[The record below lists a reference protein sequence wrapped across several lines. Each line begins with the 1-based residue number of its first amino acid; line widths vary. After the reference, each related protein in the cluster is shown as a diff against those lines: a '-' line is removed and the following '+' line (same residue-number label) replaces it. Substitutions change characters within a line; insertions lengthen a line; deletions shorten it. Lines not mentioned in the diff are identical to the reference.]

1 MTVSYSNSLSGVF
14 PSQWIEQAIA
24 DGIIDADVDVTPN
37 QIQPNSLDLRVGT
50 RAYRVTCSFLPGAE
64 GMEHKLGRFT
74 WYEVS
79 IRESGTILERNQVY
93 LIPLRESLNLPDD
106 ICGSANPKSSTG
118 RLDVFT
124 RIVTEN
130 GAAFDE
136 IPAGY
141 RGKLY
146 MEVVPRSFAI
156 AVRPDDCLAQIRFQT
171 GTTRLS
177 DAETREMLDT
187 GDVIVSPGIRAMRSS
202 ELRIS
207 SGVFLSVYLGTKK
220 GEIIGYRARKNQP
233 PIDLRGI
240 GKASS
245 ARYWD
250 PIHYRPGQPVILEP
264 DEFYIFASKE
274 QVRLPPSICAEMVP
288 FDAGSGELRTHYAG
302 FFDSGFGYAPG
313 EQGFARAAAV
323 VLEIRNRDVPF
334 MIDADQPLFRL
345 VLLRNTEA
353 PSRLYGAGSNYQFQR
368 LKLGKQFAD
377 IDEVDT
383 PDHNLSL
390 EFDGGRR

>member
-1 MTVSYSNSLSGVF
+1 MTQSDHTNQNGVF
-14 PSQWIEQAIA
+14 PSQWIEEAIRG
-24 DGIIDADVDVTPN
+24 GIIKTDVDVEPK
-37 QIQPNSLDLRVGT
+37 QIQPNSLDLRMGT
-50 RAYRVTCSFLPGAE
+50 VAYRVTCSFLPGAE
-64 GMEHKLGRFT
+64 GMEHKLQRFT

-93 LIPLRESLNLPDD
+93 LIPLRESLALPDH
-106 ICGSANPKSSTG
+106 ISGSANPKSSTG

-130 GAAFDE
+130 GSAFDE
-136 IPAGY
+136 VPAGY
-141 RGKLY
+141 HGKLY

-156 AVRPDDCLAQIRFQT
+156 TVRPDDCLAQIRFQT
-171 GTTRLS
+171 GSTRLT
-177 DAETREMLDT
+177 DTETREMLDT
-187 GDVIVSPGIRAMRSS
+187 GDVVVSPSLRVMRSS
-202 ELRIS
+202 ELRIQ
-207 SGVFLSVYLGTKK
+207 SGVFLSVYLGLKRD
-220 GEIIGYRARKNQP
+220 ELIGYRARKNQP

-302 FFDSGFGYAPG
+302 FFDSGFGYTPG
-313 EQGFARAAAV
+313 EQGFTRAAAV

-345 VLLRNTEA
+345 VLLRNTEQ
-353 PSRLYGAGSNYQFQR
+353 PDRLYGAGSNYQFQR

-377 IDEVDT
+377 IDENLEDQ
-383 PDHNLSL
+383 NLSL
-390 EFDGGRR
+390 EFDGGRRG

>member
-1 MTVSYSNSLSGVF
+1 MTHPESSNLNGVY
-14 PSQWIEQAIA
+14 PSQWIEQAIR
-24 DGIIDADVDVTPN
+24 DGIIKTDVDVEPK
-37 QIQPNSLDLRVGT
+37 QIQPNSLDLRMDT
-50 RAYRVTCSFLPGAE
+50 KAYRVTCSFLPGAE
-64 GMEHKLGRFT
+64 GMANKLQRFT
-74 WYEVS
+74 WYEVPL
-79 IRESGTILERNQVY
+79 RETGTILERNQVY
-93 LIPLRESLNLPDD
+93 LIPLRESLALPDH
-106 ICGSANPKSSTG
+106 IAGSANPKSSTG

-141 RGKLY
+141 HGKLY

-156 AVRPDDCLAQIRFQT
+156 RVRPDDTLAQIRFQT
-171 GTTRLS
+171 GSPRMD
-177 DAETREMLDT
+177 DAETREILDS
-187 GDVIVSPGIRAMRSS
+187 GDVIVSPGLRVMRSHD
-202 ELRIS
+202 LKIS
-207 SGVFLSVYLGTKK
+207 SGVFLSVYLGQKRD
-220 GEIIGYRARKNQP
+220 ELIGYKARKNQP

-240 GKASS
+240 GKSS
-245 ARYWD
+245 IARFWD
-250 PIHYRPGQPVILEP
+250 SIHHRPGQPVILEP

-302 FFDSGFGYAPG
+302 FFDSGFGYTPG

-345 VLLRNTEA
+345 VLLRNTET
-353 PSRLYGAGSNYQFQR
+353 PDRLYGAQGSNYQFQR

-377 IDEVDT
+377 IDEGVEDY
-383 PDHNLSL
+383 NLSL
-390 EFDGGRR
+390 ELA